1 MISVFIK
8 KKARLAALGAVLILL
23 VSCSST
29 DDAQREFE
37 DEAFRLPNNFTETDA
52 SGNIISEDPNDWRVS
67 PLFSGVVEVNQPAY
81 PNPTTGQNVRI
92 ELLVLSLN
100 PVNGIYVRTYIEN
113 QFARTLTFDER
124 VPVPQGFISLEFDPR
139 LFDPSGSNTISG
151 ARGLHRV
158 YIFDNR
164 QNLITYG
171 DVKVE

>member
-1 MISVFIK
+1 MIPAFK
-8 KKARLAALGAVLILL
+8 MRTCRLIAILSAALLL

-29 DDAQREFE
+29 DDAQRQFE
-37 DEAFRLPNNFTETDA
+37 NEAFGLPTNFTETDA
-52 SGNIISEDPNDWRVS
+52 SGNIISEDPNDWRIS

-81 PNPTTGQNVRI
+81 PNPTAGQNVRI
-92 ELLVLSLN
+92 ELLILSLT

-124 VPVPQGFISLEFDPR
+124 VPLPQGFISLEFDPR

-164 QNLITYG
+164 ENLITYG